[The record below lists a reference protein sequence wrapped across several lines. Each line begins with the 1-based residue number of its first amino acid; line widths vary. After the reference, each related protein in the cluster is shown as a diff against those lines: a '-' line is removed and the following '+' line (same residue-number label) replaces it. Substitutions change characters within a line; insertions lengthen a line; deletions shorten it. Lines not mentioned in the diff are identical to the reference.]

1 MGTSRTDAGLAVGF
15 VLLWSSG
22 FIGATMGTAL
32 TSSATLLA
40 WRFAVVT
47 ALLGLWWLTFRRR
60 RIPLR
65 ELGVHGLLGL
75 LTQAGYLSGVVWSA
89 ELGVPAGTS
98 ALIAALQPIVAAAL
112 SGPLL
117 GEHTSATQWLGLLL
131 GLGGVALV
139 VSGDLAGS
147 APALA
152 YTLPLLAMLS
162 LVAGTFAQR
171 RLPSTLPLGESLL
184 IQAALSTLVFMPV
197 AALTG
202 DFAPPVSGDFWFA
215 IAWLVVLSTFG
226 GYGFYWAVARR
237 GSVRRVSTL
246 LYLTPPTTMLAALLM
261 FGEPVTAEGL
271 AGLVVCFGAVLL
283 ALRSPREMSA
293 PRATMEPCTATSNP
307 ANPAS
312 PAPQNPAPAACTSTT
327 SPRPP
332 ASWPP
337 RDHARPRPRSWRTSL
352 AARRRTSS
360 RPRSRS

>member
-1 MGTSRTDAGLAVGF
+1 MGTSRTDTGLAVGF

-32 TSSATLLA
+32 ASSATLLA
-40 WRFAVVT
+40 WRFAAVT
-47 ALLGLWWLTFRRR
+47 ALLGLWWLVFRRR

-65 ELGVHGLLGL
+65 DLGVHALLGL
-75 LTQAGYLSGVVWSA
+75 LTQVGYLSGVVWSA

-117 GEHTSATQWLGLLL
+117 GEHTSATQWLGLVL

-171 RLPSTLPLGESLL
+171 RLPSRLSLPESLL
-184 IQAALSTLVFMPV
+184 IQAALSAVVFLSV
-197 AALTG
+197 AGFTG
-202 DFAPPVSGDFWFA
+202 ETAPPMSGEFWFA

-261 FGEPVTAEGL
+261 FGEPVTVQGL

-293 PRATMEPCTATSNP
+293 PRATMEPCTETP
-307 ANPAS
+307 
-312 PAPQNPAPAACTSTT
+312 CTTKPGPPTPCASTT
-327 SPRPP
+327 SSAPP

-337 RDHARPRPRSWRTSL
+337 RDHARPRPRSLRTSL
-352 AARRRTSS
+352 AAQRRASS

>member
-32 TSSATLLA
+32 VSSATLLA
-40 WRFAVVT
+40 WRFAAVT

-75 LTQAGYLSGVVWSA
+75 LTQVGYLSGVVWSA

-117 GEHTSATQWLGLLL
+117 GEHTSATQWLGLVL

-139 VSGDLAGS
+139 VSGDLSGI

-171 RLPSTLPLGESLL
+171 RLPSSLPLSESLL
-184 IQAALSTLVFMPV
+184 IQAALSTLVFLPV

-202 DFAPPVSGDFWFA
+202 DVAPPASGDFWFA
-215 IAWLVVLSTFG
+215 ITWLVVLSTFG

-283 ALRSPREMSA
+283 ALRSPRETSA
-293 PRATMEPCTATSNP
+293 SRATMEPCTANPTS
-307 ANPAS
+307 ANPG
-312 PAPQNPAPAACTSTT
+312 PPNPSACSSTT
-327 SPRPP
+327 SSAPP

-337 RDHARPRPRSWRTSL
+337 RDHVRPRPRSWPTSW
-352 AARRRTSS
+352 AARRRSSS

>member
-32 TSSATLLA
+32 ASSATLLA

-60 RIPLR
+60 RLPLR
-65 ELGVHGLLGL
+65 DVGVHALLGL
-75 LTQAGYLSGVVWSA
+75 LTQVGYLSGVVWSA

-117 GEHTSATQWLGLLL
+117 GERTSATQWLGLVL

-152 YTLPLLAMLS
+152 YALPLLAMLS

-171 RLPSTLPLGESLL
+171 RLPSHLSLPESLL
-184 IQAALSTLVFMPV
+184 IQAALSAVVFLSV
-197 AALTG
+197 AGFTG
-202 DFAPPVSGDFWFA
+202 ETAPPMSGEFWFA

-283 ALRSPREMSA
+283 ALRSPRGTSRS
-293 PRATMEPCTATSNP
+293 RAKMAT
-307 ANPAS
+307 
-312 PAPQNPAPAACTSTT
+312 CTSTPCPST
-327 SPRPP
+327 ASSAPP

-337 RDHARPRPRSWRTSL
+337 RDHARPKPRSWRTSST
-352 AARRRTSS
+352 ARRRTSS
-360 RPRSRS
+360 HPRSRS